1 MVSLICSMKNLLP
14 IRITLTNGE
23 LINGF
28 TIQDEPI
35 NVNQKFFWKLF
46 TTVQDLFPPHNQ
58 INNELMI
65 AEEDIISLDIFLK

>member
-1 MVSLICSMKNLLP
+1 MKNLQP

-35 NVNQKFFWKLF
+35 NINQKFFWKLF
-46 TTVQDLFPPHNQ
+46 TTVQGFFPTHHQ

>member
-1 MVSLICSMKNLLP
+1 MKNLLP

-28 TIQDEPI
+28 TIHDEPI

-46 TTVQDLFPPHNQ
+46 TTVQDFCPPHNQ

>member
-1 MVSLICSMKNLLP
+1 MKNLLP
-14 IRITLTNGE
+14 IRITLSNGE

-46 TTVQDLFPPHNQ
+46 TTVQDLIPPHNH

>member
-1 MVSLICSMKNLLP
+1 MKNLQP

-35 NVNQKFFWKLF
+35 NINQKFFWKLF
-46 TTVQDLFPPHNQ
+46 TTVQDFFPTHHQ